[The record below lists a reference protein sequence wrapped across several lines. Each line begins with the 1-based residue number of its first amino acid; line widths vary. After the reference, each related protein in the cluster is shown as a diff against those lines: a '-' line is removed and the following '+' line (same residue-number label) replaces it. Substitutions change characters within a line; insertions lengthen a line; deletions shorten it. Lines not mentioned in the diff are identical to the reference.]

1 MPKII
6 KVCEIQ
12 ELTPGQVQLFQ
23 VEDKEISICRV
34 NGNYYAF
41 DDVCTHQ
48 YGSLSDGWLEGYT
61 IECPLHGAQF
71 DIRSGEV
78 LCLPAVENIDTY
90 KVVIDESNVFIEL
103 I

>member
-1 MPKII
+1 MPKVI

-12 ELTPGQVQLFQ
+12 ELTPGQVQSFQ
-23 VEDKEISICRV
+23 VEDKEISICQV

-48 YGSLSDGWLEGYT
+48 YGSLSDGWLEEYT

-78 LCLPAVENIDTY
+78 LCLPAVENINTY